1 MWFDIAVITA
11 LIVANGFFAAA
22 EMAMVAARRARLQ
35 TLADSGNKNAQN
47 ALKMQQNPADFLAA
61 VQIGITLVGTTASAF
76 GGAEVARTLIPYLQQ
91 SSWLAPYAE
100 EIALTAVVALISYA
114 SLVFGELAPKR
125 LALRDPE
132 KLAILAVQPMRILSH
147 AAALPMRLLN
157 ASANAALR
165 LFGPPPENAASTSPE
180 EIEMLVLQGAAE
192 GVIDPHEANLIRR
205 VFDFGERRAWDV
217 MTPRTRVV
225 ALDAQLNPQQAL
237 QLARAHGFSRYP
249 VYSDTVDNLIGYVHV
264 KDVIWASEGQ
274 KLGECAR
281 PLVFLPGSVTLQ
293 QAFSSLTRAGRH
305 LAVILD
311 EFGGMDGLLTL
322 EDLLEEI
329 VGEIEDEH
337 SPVGTPLAPEEQQAG
352 LLDGATPIA
361 EIADQFEITFD
372 DDRRYTTLAG
382 FVMTELGRIPSEGDR
397 VEKFGRTFEVIEM
410 QRLRVARIRI
420 T

>member
-1 MWFDIAVITA
+1 MWFDIGIIAA

-22 EMAMVAARRARLQ
+22 EMAMVAARRSRLQ
-35 TLADSGNKNAQN
+35 TLAEDGSEGAKL
-47 ALKMQQNPADFLAA
+47 ALQMQQNPAEFLAA

-76 GGAEVARTLIPYLQQ
+76 GGAEVARSLIPYLQQ
-91 SSWLAPYAE
+91 ISWLASYAE

-114 SLVFGELAPKR
+114 SLVFGELVPKR

-132 KLAILAVQPMRILSH
+132 NLAILAVQPMHVLSR

-157 ASANAALR
+157 VSANATLR
-165 LFGPPPENAASTSPE
+165 LFGPPPEDAASTSPE
-180 EIEMLVLQGAAE
+180 EIELLALQGAAE
-192 GVIDPHEANLIRR
+192 GVIEPHEANLIRR

-225 ALDAQLNPQQAL
+225 AIAAELNPQQAL
-237 QLARAHGFSRYP
+237 ELARTHGFSRYP
-249 VYSDTVDNLIGYVHV
+249 VYSGSLDNLIGYVHV
-264 KDVIWASEGQ
+264 KDVIWANDGRT
-274 KLGECAR
+274 LGECAR

-293 QAFSSLTRAGRH
+293 QAFSALTRAGRH
-305 LAVILD
+305 LAVVLD

-337 SPVGTPLAPEEQQAG
+337 SPVGAPLAPEEQQAG

-372 DDRRYTTLAG
+372 DAGRYTTLAG
-382 FVMTELGRIPSEGDR
+382 FVMTELGRIPVEGDR
-397 VEKFGRTFEVIEM
+397 VEKFGYTFEVMEM
-410 QRLRVARIRI
+410 QRLRVVRIRI